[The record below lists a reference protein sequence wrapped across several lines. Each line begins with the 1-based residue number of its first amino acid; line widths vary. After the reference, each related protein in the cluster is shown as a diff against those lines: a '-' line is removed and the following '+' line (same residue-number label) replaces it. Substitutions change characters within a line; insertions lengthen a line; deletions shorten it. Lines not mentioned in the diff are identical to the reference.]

1 MGDNFFQLNSL
12 IGGIIVVIIVFILLT
27 FTAIVLYQGDV
38 SYDGCLIIIIMALIF
53 IALIGVIAIF
63 SRDDWYNRDYQ
74 SCGDRF
80 STLFFIALIGLL
92 FLPFWLWI
100 FLVLLMFTLCTI
112 FPERCE

>member
-12 IGGIIVVIIVFILLT
+12 IGGIIVVIIVFILFT

-38 SYDGCLIIIIMALIF
+38 SYDGCLTIIIMALVF
-53 IALIGVIAIF
+53 IALMAVIAIF
-63 SRDDWYNRDYQ
+63 SRDDWYHRDYE

-80 STLFFIALIGLL
+80 SALFFIALVGLL

-112 FPERCE
+112 FPERRE